1 MILSTPQIAS
11 TLEGKGYDVVPGNRI
26 RPASQVTPGREV
38 RGHADM
44 PGQWEATLSR
54 GQVEIMVQEERK
66 QEVKRAI
73 SAEGHV
79 FREAVNRKRSHARS
93 WEERVLSGKEQ
104 TRVGHGVPGERQRV
118 LMGQSLCTRCAHWDL
133 PWGGGVGLR
142 TLC

>member
-1 MILSTPQIAS
+1 MWYQEIELDLLHESLQ
-11 TLEGKGYDVVPGNRI
+11 G
-26 RPASQVTPGREV
+26 GRC
-38 RGHADM
+38 GAMADM

-93 WEERVLSGKEQ
+93 WEERVLSGNEQ
-104 TRVGHGVPGERQRV
+104 TRVGHGVPGERQ
-118 LMGQSLCTRCAHWDL
+118 
-133 PWGGGVGLR
+133 
-142 TLC
+142 